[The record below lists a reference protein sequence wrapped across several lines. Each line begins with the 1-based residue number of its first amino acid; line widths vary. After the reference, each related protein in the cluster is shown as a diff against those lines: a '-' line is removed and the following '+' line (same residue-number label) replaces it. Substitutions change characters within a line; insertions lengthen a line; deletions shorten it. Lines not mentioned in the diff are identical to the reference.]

1 MDELNNKPG
10 GFGGRG
16 PKKTIDDF
24 HGYFEKVINKE
35 VKKVADLNA
44 AAVAEGD
51 AASIVTAKESNALNG
66 LETSTFTV
74 VARIRPV
81 LPFDSVG
88 VEGEEGGDA
97 SLTPYACVIPG
108 PAGLKK
114 AEGAKDSDETKEWT
128 EECYVMTPRMT
139 VIGKPKVDKQEF
151 NFDHVFGPEVEGPE
165 IMQKVGMPLVA
176 KALLGQVGVVFAY
189 GQTGSGKTHTMNN
202 LLASISSQL
211 FADQQD
217 TISVSFS
224 YLEILGQQVTD
235 CLYNNGAASD
245 AAGDTLPPPSSGEGE
260 EEEPSLPAPGSGG
273 SSLEPGQVKIGEM
286 LDGSVKTLGLSE
298 TPCTSADELKSQMAA
313 AQARR
318 ATAATERNA
327 TSSRSHGVAILRVTH
342 NRHSAGSVSGVSPA
356 PGVLYIIDLAGSERL
371 ADSKGHSD
379 ARMEETKAIN
389 LSLMSLKECIRART
403 MAGAGDGRSEVH
415 VPYRRSKLTLLMKDV
430 FDIGCARLCATVVLA
445 HVSPLARD
453 AKHSVNTISY
463 AAPLRVAVRAKPTST
478 YERDVADPALWTFDQ
493 CTEWMKG
500 IAPAVD
506 PTWLLSAASPDT
518 AGIELCRTPEPVFF
532 ERIKAN
538 GGAMEDSKA
547 LYSKLWTLICDA
559 KTRRRRPNGTIITE
573 EQEVA
578 ARLAEDAARE
588 EKARIWAEREKHL
601 RTER

>member
-1 MDELNNKPG
+1 
-10 GFGGRG
+10 
-16 PKKTIDDF
+16 
-24 HGYFEKVINKE
+24 
-35 VKKVADLNA
+35 
-44 AAVAEGD
+44 
-51 AASIVTAKESNALNG
+51 
-66 LETSTFTV
+66 
-74 VARIRPV
+74 
-81 LPFDSVG
+81 
-88 VEGEEGGDA
+88 
-97 SLTPYACVIPG
+97 
-108 PAGLKK
+108 
-114 AEGAKDSDETKEWT
+114 
-128 EECYVMTPRMT
+128 
-139 VIGKPKVDKQEF
+139 
-151 NFDHVFGPEVEGPE
+151 
-165 IMQKVGMPLVA
+165 MQKVGMPLVA

-202 LLASISSQL
+202 LLATISSQL
-211 FADQQD
+211 FADRQD

-245 AAGDTLPPPSSGEGE
+245 AASDALPPFSSSGEGE
-260 EEEPSLPAPGSGG
+260 KEGPPQPAPGSGG
-273 SSLEPGQVKIGEM
+273 SASGGLEPGQVRIGEM

-298 TPCTSADELKSQMAA
+298 TLCASADELKSQMAV

-342 NRHSAGSVSGVSPA
+342 HNHQSATGVSPA

-379 ARMEETKAIN
+379 VRMEETKAIN

-403 MAGAGDGRSEVH
+403 AAGAGDGRSEVH

-463 AAPLRVAVRAKPTST
+463 AAPLRVAVRAKPPST
-478 YERDVADPALWTFDQ
+478 YERDAADPALWTFDQ
-493 CTEWMKG
+493 CAEWVKG

-506 PTWLLSAASPDT
+506 PAWLLREASPDT

-532 ERIKAN
+532 ERIQAN
-538 GGAMEDSKA
+538 GGAVEDSKA
-547 LYSKLWTLICDA
+547 LYSTLWTLICDA
-559 KTRRRRPNGTIITE
+559 KTRRRRPDGTIITE

-588 EKARIWAEREKHL
+588 EKARVWAEREKHL